1 MDWGGRREQA
11 ERTVSVGDWW
21 GLGAVR
27 QSRRTFRWWC
37 GQPKLHLAA
46 PLLKTAWAF
55 EAQLPLNEPV
65 LTSFKGT
72 TPWGPTLWAWKSSQG
87 GNGTP
92 QGPRAASFPSS
103 GFLAS
108 SGAPPLEAWPQGPA
122 LRLKPPPAMSSRE
135 AMPGLQFGRTTAPR
149 IPELHFHLLPPHLP
163 AGGEKAGPSPWT
175 PTSATSQQWCPRIC
189 RLCQP
194 LFCPRSPSTGV
205 SF

>member
-1 MDWGGRREQA
+1 MANPSFTRE
-11 ERTVSVGDWW
+11 
-21 GLGAVR
+21 
-27 QSRRTFRWWC
+27 
-37 GQPKLHLAA
+37 A
-46 PLLKTAWAF
+46 PLSKRAWAF

-122 LRLKPPPAMSSRE
+122 LRLKPPPAMSSQGGHAGSPVWKDNCTPDPR
-135 AMPGLQFGRTTAPR
+135 ATLPPAPSPPSCWGGKGRPLTLDPHICHFPAVVPQNLQALPAP
-149 IPELHFHLLPPHLP
+149 LLP
-163 AGGEKAGPSPWT
+163 
-175 PTSATSQQWCPRIC
+175 QV
-189 RLCQP
+189 P
-194 LFCPRSPSTGV
+194 LHRRELLRRDHETASEA
-205 SF
+205 